1 VKVADEGPGRL
12 ADVADGCCGFNRR
25 AARLAKMP
33 ENRAS
38 AGTQKRI
45 LAAAREYQAC
55 CYVASKRLEM
65 GWTAGGT
72 GAPALQRL
80 AL

>member
-1 VKVADEGPGRL
+1 
-12 ADVADGCCGFNRR
+12 
-25 AARLAKMP
+25 MP